1 MYNNFKSL
9 REFIKK
15 QVAAGNLELEALFV
29 GNGRSGSHPIDAQV
43 SNFFKSKKFA
53 TFF

>member
-1 MYNNFKSL
+1 MYNNFKKL

-29 GNGRSGSHPIDAQV
+29 GKGKADSRPINAQV
-43 SNFFKSKKFA
+43 STFFKAKKFA
-53 TFF
+53 AFF